1 MLHFII
7 GEAAGGNAG
16 NADNIKNL
24 PIPKIPLPAQQ
35 PFINLV
41 DKILEA
47 KKAGNPTQHWEDQI
61 DIMVYKLY
69 DLNYQEAKIIDN
81 GLEEDYF
88 EKIKLL
94 NTK

>member
-1 MLHFII
+1 
-7 GEAAGGNAG
+7 
-16 NADNIKNL
+16 
-24 PIPKIPLPAQQ
+24 
-35 PFINLV
+35 LV

-47 KKAGNPTQHWEDQI
+47 KKLGKITQHWEDEI

-69 DLNYQEAKIIDN
+69 DLSYQEAKIIDN